1 MVEAPGS
8 IATWC
13 DRLLDG
19 VVVVLA
25 TWTVVYHVCLVTRLG
40 STSAVV
46 LETVVLA
53 VTVGALRR
61 RPSSTSLVSKGAV
74 PPSGTPT
81 DVGDSGAVGRGL
93 LAVTTAAA
101 LVAAIAMA
109 LAAAWAFVWI
119 PWLVAAVAGSLWAGR
134 WLVRHPR
141 PASTPPP
148 VGEGWTG
155 VGVLAWA
162 LGLGLWSLWTLAPD
176 PDDLF
181 YVNLSEWVARHG
193 EFPIQDTLFSNLRYP
208 MSNWPPVA
216 SYDGLIGVV
225 ARLTGAHAATVEYV
239 VVTPLATFLAV
250 LALWRLLRA
259 WRVGHSFWVLS
270 TALVFLL
277 FDGASYASPGN
288 LFLTRLWQGKIL
300 LLCIVVPV
308 LLAQGLRYVERPLRS
323 RVPPLALGGIA
334 AVGLTTTGIFLV
346 PILAV
351 GVMAPLALRDRSRAL
366 LGFLALALYPL
377 AAGAVTLA
385 IGGRAPDDFG
395 SRRSY
400 RFDASWIG
408 SQILFSHL
416 VGFVVVV
423 AMLLGALLVPHPEAR
438 LTSGILV
445 LATGY
450 VFVPG
455 AMRASYDLSG
465 LGPTLWR
472 ISWAASVA
480 ALVGVLAGHG
490 LSRVTQPVLR
500 RRSGLRSWQRWD
512 TPLACLVVMG
522 LLAGFGR
529 PIWSAESGAEIRSP
543 FHWQRSY
550 SSRHVA
556 AAILAVTSPGDL
568 VLAPDPVS
576 ITIAV
581 TTTDVKTVAPR
592 DYYLDYLQDVPSFH
606 YRQRLKL
613 VRYVNDDIPG
623 HVPGIAED
631 LDLLRVDVACTLA
644 GDEDRSDTIAAA
656 GFRPLLTTPYYRCL
670 IRD

>member
-19 VVVVLA
+19 AVVVLA
-25 TWTVVYHVCLVTRLG
+25 TWTVVYHLCVVTRLG
-40 STSAVV
+40 TTSALA

-53 VTVGALRR
+53 VTVGGVRGK
-61 RPSSTSLVSKGAV
+61 SSSAPLVSKREVA
-74 PPSGTPT
+74 PSSPT
-81 DVGDSGAVGRGL
+81 DVRDTGAVGRGL
-93 LAVTTAAA
+93 FAITMAAA
-101 LVAAIAMA
+101 LTAAIAMA
-109 LAAAWAFVWI
+109 LAATWAFVWI

-134 WLVRHPR
+134 CLARHPGR
-141 PASTPPP
+141 ASKPPR
-148 VGEGWTG
+148 VEEGWTG

-162 LGLGLWSLWTLAPD
+162 LALGLWSLWTLAPD

-193 EFPIQDTLFSNLRYP
+193 EFPIKDTLFSDLVYP
-208 MSNWPPVA
+208 MANWPPVA
-216 SYDGLIGVV
+216 SYDGLVGVV

-259 WRVGHSFWVLS
+259 WRVHHCFWLLS

-277 FDGASYASPGN
+277 FDGTSYASPGN

-308 LLAQGLRYVERPLRS
+308 LLVHGLRYVERPVRG
-323 RVPPLALGGIA
+323 RVPPLVLGGIA

-351 GVMAPLALRDRSRAL
+351 AVMAPLTFRDRSRAL

-377 AAGAVTLA
+377 AAGAVTLVL
-385 IGGRAPDDFG
+385 GGRAADDFG

-408 SQILFSHL
+408 NQILFTHV

-423 AMLLGALLVPHPEAR
+423 AMLLGALLVPHPQAR
-438 LTSGILV
+438 LTTGILV

-455 AMRASYDLSG
+455 AMRASYDLTG

-480 ALVGVLAGHG
+480 ALVGVLAGYG
-490 LSRVTQPVLR
+490 LSRVIHQVLR
-500 RRSGLRSWQRWD
+500 RWRARSWQRWE
-512 TPLACLVVMG
+512 TPAACLVVMG
-522 LLAGFGR
+522 LLAGFGP

-550 SSRHVA
+550 ASRDVA
-556 AAILAVTSPGDL
+556 AAILAVTRPGDV

-576 ITIAV
+576 ITIAI

-592 DYYLDYLQDVPSFH
+592 DYYLDYLQDVPAFH
-606 YRQRLKL
+606 YPQRLEL
-613 VRYVNDDIPG
+613 VHYVNHDTPG
-623 HVPGIAED
+623 HVAGIEQD
-631 LDLLRVDVACTLA
+631 LDLLRVEVACTLA
-644 GDEDRSDTIAAA
+644 EDKDRADTIAAA
-656 GFRPLLTTPYYRCL
+656 GFRPLVTTAYYRCL